1 MRARPKALRAKR
13 RYLLV
18 RLLPP
23 WRAVGQKALYLAVNE
38 AVTSL
43 FGDVGAAGIEPAVV
57 YSAGEYAVVR
67 CRRGSEDDL
76 VVACATV
83 TAVGGE
89 RVSLRTVA
97 TSGTIAALKC
107 RLERDSGRFEPEEAR
122 YGENGVPAF
131 RYGRHKVDVLQ
142 EDIKGES
149 IVFLTDSEREEI

>member
-23 WRAVGQKALYLAVNE
+23 WRVVEQKALYLAVNE

-43 FGDVGAAGIEPAVV
+43 FGDVGAAQAQPAVV
-57 YSAGEYAVVR
+57 FSAGEYAIIR
-67 CRRGSEDDL
+67 CQRGYEDDL
-76 VVACATV
+76 AVACATI
-83 TAVGGE
+83 TAIGGK
-89 RVSLRTVA
+89 RLSIRTIA
-97 TSGTIAALKC
+97 ISGTIAALKN
-107 RLERDSGRFEPEEAR
+107 RLGRESGRFEPEKVH
-122 YGENGVPAF
+122 YGEKKVPAF

-149 IVFLTDSEREEI
+149 IVFLTDCESEEI